1 MKKLMRALRLVLLSV
16 LSLVVAVPVALY
28 VLLSTPWAQT
38 RLCRAAQSELSELLG
53 TRISVGSV
61 TIHPFNRVDVSDV
74 SVADDNGRECLT
86 VERLSARFEL
96 YHFLRTGRTVFD
108 YAFVDHPDV
117 HIYRDSKDAPLNIA
131 GIIRRL
137 KGNDSGTKKNFRIK
151 VATIALLDGRVSYD
165 VLDCPEP
172 QQGRFDPNHVRI
184 DSLQLH
190 ACLRLASQDAVDVEL
205 NRAAMV
211 ERSGFELKQA
221 GGQFRYDAAGI
232 RVEALKMELPNSR
245 LNLDADYESNRRAW
259 HIATDTAE
267 ASLIYLPDLTA
278 FVPAF
283 SESYLGVEARIH
295 AHGDKNSAML
305 DSLRLHTL
313 DESMVAEAEG
323 GIIKIGMP
331 DENAW
336 ISRLDVRADM
346 PRIVNH
352 LERFMHRN
360 DKLPAKLSVLG
371 TMRMQGTASLRARS
385 DARISLKASTAGGN
399 ITAEAEAFSADTFA
413 TAQVRAEATLD
424 EVEAG
429 RFAGVARLG
438 AVNAGI
444 TARGDV
450 SRGGFDGRVVLQ
462 DASVD
467 FNGRKCGGIDAV
479 ADISGS
485 TADID
490 LNIDDRAVRVDLN
503 SHLEFASRA
512 DKSMTLKGMVD
523 RLDLNWLGLISTYE
537 GYTLSASVDAALDGN
552 NADDVQGFATLE
564 NVDFSS
570 VAEGR
575 GLRMQSL
582 SVVRDLSTR
591 PEIIELNSDYI
602 NGTIQGH
609 FRPSSLVSDV
619 RESVASVFPALN
631 LGGEAAG
638 THSCRNDFRWEL
650 AIANADELSRF
661 FALPVQIIH
670 PIEISGSMN
679 CVVRKLDILLDAP
692 YLQQGDKIIDNTAL
706 FASSDGFKGRA
717 SVYATTHMPT
727 KKGPM
732 LAVLDVS
739 ASDDVVN
746 TAVDWTIERSIPL
759 NGTLSASTR
768 LGRGADG
775 RISADVDLHPGSI
788 NFGDDVW
795 SILPSHVAWSD
806 GVATIDDF
814 ALQAGEQQLKLDG
827 VVCAA
832 SEPVLDIN
840 IRKVSL
846 LPIFE
851 TLEIDKALLSGI
863 ATGRFEGR
871 ALLSSSPVL
880 TSEWLHVD
888 DIGYNRCTLGD
899 ADISAAWNNAT
910 KAVELNA
917 DLTGPDG
924 RHSAIN
930 GSITPASE
938 ELDITFLADRVR
950 VGFMQP
956 FMSAF
961 ASDVDGYASGRARL
975 FGTFKYID
983 LEGDIYADS
992 LSLKI
997 DFTNTTYFCS
1007 DSVHLR
1013 PGNIDVK
1020 DAVIRD
1026 TGGQTARL
1034 DGTVRHKFFKEPS
1047 FDFTLR
1053 DAREFLCYNVGPKQ
1067 SPDWYG
1073 TIYGNGGAHISGEPG
1088 VVNIDVTMTTTAGS
1102 TFTFVLSDMMEADE
1116 YSFIT
1121 FRDRTPVEIVDSVV
1135 EVETIPAAVLEY
1147 RDRMARMEQDEESDY
1162 NMDFKVDITPAA
1174 RIVLVMDPVGGDEIR
1189 AYGNGNVRLT
1199 YGSANNDLRMFG
1211 TYTLDRGSYNFTLQ
1225 DIIIKDFTI
1234 DEGSSI
1240 SFHGDPYAA
1249 QLNIEAAYNVNANL
1263 SDLDESFLQD
1273 RDLNRTNVP
1282 VQAIMKVT
1290 GDMRQPDIAFDLR
1303 FPTLTSDVYR
1313 KVRSIVST
1321 EEMMNRQIIY
1331 LLALNRF
1338 YTPDYMSTTKGNEL
1352 FSVAS
1357 STISSQLS
1365 SMLGKLS
1372 DNWTIAPNLRS
1383 DRGDFSDVEVDVALS
1398 SRLLN
1403 NRLLFNGNFGYRDKS
1418 LNTNQFVGDFD
1429 IEYLLNRR
1437 GTWRLKAY
1445 NRYNDQNYYLR
1456 SAATTQGVG
1465 IMFKRDFDDL
1475 FRRHNKAEPK
1485 EEKSD
1490 TAGAKQ
1496 EVPQSCPQE

>member
-1 MKKLMRALRLVLLSV
+1 MKKLMRALRLVIFAV

-28 VLLSTPWAQT
+28 VLLSTPWAQE
-38 RLCRAAQSELSELLG
+38 RLCRVAQTELSALAG
-53 TRISVGSV
+53 TQIEVGSV
-61 TIHPFNRVDVSDV
+61 TIHPFNRVDISEVK
-74 SVADDNGRECLT
+74 ACDDNGRECLT
-86 VERLSARFEL
+86 IERLSARFEL
-96 YHFLRTGRTVFD
+96 YHFMRTGRTVFD
-108 YAFVDHPDV
+108 YALVDRPIMHL
-117 HIYRDSKDAPLNIA
+117 YRESAGSPLNVA
-131 GIIRRL
+131 GIIERL
-137 KGNDSGTKKNFRIK
+137 KGNENGTKKQFRLK
-151 VATIALLDGRVSYD
+151 VATIALLDGHVTYD
-165 VLDCPEP
+165 VYDSPGAED
-172 QQGRFDPNHVRI
+172 GRFSSSHI
-184 DSLQLH
+184 DVDSIQLH
-190 ACLRLASQDAVDVEL
+190 ASLRLITPDAIDVEL
-205 NRAAMV
+205 NRASLR
-211 ERSGFELKQA
+211 ERSGFELRQLD
-221 GGQFRYDAAGI
+221 GMFRYDAGGV
-232 RVEALKMELPNSR
+232 RVEALNVELPNSR
-245 LNLDADYESNRRAW
+245 LSIDADYESRRRAW
-259 HIATDTAE
+259 HVATDTAR
-267 ASLIYLPDLTA
+267 ASLLYLPDLTA
-278 FVPAF
+278 FVPALAH
-283 SESYLGVEARIH
+283 SYIGVEARVH
-295 AHGDKNSAML
+295 AHGDKYSAL
-305 DSLRLHTL
+305 VDSLRLHTL
-313 DESMVAEAEG
+313 DESLTAEAEG
-323 GIIKIGMP
+323 GVIKLGSP
-331 DENAW
+331 EEHAW
-336 ISRLDVRADM
+336 ISKLDVRADV
-346 PRIVNH
+346 PRVVAHI
-352 LERFMHRN
+352 ERLGDGRRQ
-360 DKLPAKLSVLG
+360 LPARLAHIGTARLSA
-371 TMRMQGTASLRARS
+371 TASLRGRREARVAV
-385 DARISLKASTAGGN
+385 DASTAAGR
-399 ITAEAEAFSADTFA
+399 IHAKAEAQTADTFA
-413 TAQVRAEATLD
+413 TARLRGEATLAD
-424 EVEAG
+424 VLAG
-429 RFAGVARLG
+429 KLAGVSRLG
-438 AVNAGI
+438 AVNAQASATG
-444 TARGDV
+444 TLSA
-450 SRGGFDGRVVLQ
+450 GGFDGHVALD
-462 DASVD
+462 DASVE
-467 FNGRKCGGIDAV
+467 FNGRRCGGIAADATIAAGA
-479 ADISGS
+479 ADVNL
-485 TADID
+485 A
-490 LNIDDRAVRVDLN
+490 IDDRAVRVDLSSN
-503 SHLEFASRA
+503 LKFASRQ
-512 DKSMTLKGMVD
+512 DKSINLSGMVD
-523 RLDLNWLGLISTYE
+523 RLDLNWLGLIDKYQ
-537 GYTLSASVDAALDGN
+537 GYTLSAKIDAGLSGR
-552 NADDVQGFATLE
+552 NADDVQGYIKLDD
-564 NVDFSS
+564 VDFRSES
-570 VAEGR
+570 DGN
-575 GLRMQSL
+575 GLRMHAFSL
-582 SVVRDLSTR
+582 TRDVDTR
-591 PEIIELNSDYI
+591 PAAIELSSDYV
-602 NGTIQGH
+602 NGSILGDFSPTSLAADISEAM
-609 FRPSSLVSDV
+609 SSI
-619 RESVASVFPALN
+619 FPALN
-631 LGGEAAG
+631 LGHEKDAS
-638 THSCRNDFRWEL
+638 HQCRNAFRWDFTV
-650 AIANADELSRF
+650 ADAEELSRF
-661 FALPVQIIH
+661 FALPVHIIH

-679 CVVRKLDILLDAP
+679 CEERKIDLLVDAP

-706 FASSDGFKGRA
+706 YVSSDGLSGVA
-717 SVYATTHMPT
+717 SVYATTHVPT

-732 LAVLDVS
+732 LAILDVS
-739 ASDDVVN
+739 AAKDVVN
-746 TAVDWTIERSIPL
+746 TSVDWTIERSIPL
-759 NGTLSASTR
+759 NGKLSAATR
-768 LGRGADG
+768 LGRGNDG
-775 RISADVDLHPGSI
+775 LISADVEFHPGSI

-806 GVATIDDF
+806 GAVTVDNF
-814 ALQAGEQQLKLDG
+814 VLQAGQQELVVDG
-827 VVCAA
+827 VVSAA
-832 SEPVLDIN
+832 PEPVLDISLQR
-840 IRKVSL
+840 ISL

-863 ATGRFEGR
+863 ATGRFQGR
-871 ALLSSSPVL
+871 ELLSPSPVL

-888 DIGYNRCTLGD
+888 GIGYNRCILGD
-899 ADISAAWNNAT
+899 ADISAQWNNGT
-910 KAVELNA
+910 KAVDLNA

-924 RHSAIN
+924 RHSTIS

-938 ELDITFLADRVR
+938 ELDITFLADRVK

-961 ASDVDGYASGRARL
+961 ASDIDGYASGRARL

-997 DFTNTTYFCS
+997 NFTNTTYFCS
-1007 DSVHLR
+1007 DSVCLR
-1013 PGNIDVK
+1013 PGNIVVK
-1020 DAVIRD
+1020 DATITD
-1026 TGGQTARL
+1026 TGGHTARL
-1034 DGTVRHKFFKEPS
+1034 NGVVRHKFFKEPS

-1053 DAREFLCYNVGPKQ
+1053 DARDFLCYNVGPKQ

-1088 VVNIDVTMTTTAGS
+1088 VVNIDVAMTTTAGS

-1121 FRDRTPVEIVDSVV
+1121 FRDRTPVEVVDSVV

-1147 RDRMARMEQDEESDY
+1147 RDRMARMEQDEDSDY

-1189 AYGNGNVRLT
+1189 AYGSGNMRLT

-1240 SFHGDPYAA
+1240 AFHGDPYAA
-1249 QLNIEAAYNVNANL
+1249 QLDIEAAYNVNANL

-1321 EEMMNRQIIY
+1321 EDMMNRQIIY

-1465 IMFKRDFDDL
+1465 IMFKRDFDSL
-1475 FRRHNKAEPK
+1475 FRRHKKTETNE
-1485 EEKSD
+1485 
-1490 TAGAKQ
+1490 AGTNS
-1496 EVPQSCPQE
+1496 VPTDSIVTDSIAR